1 MGEKMKYM
9 IDNLILLILI
19 LIIPGITQTELPPEG
34 AEPKDFALPQVTSM
48 VLDNGMQGSL
58 VPYGNLPKAIVRVYL
73 DLGNIDE
80 GENETWIADIT
91 GELLKEGTSGKSAS
105 DIAETVA
112 SMGGEVTFYT
122 GLDRSWIGAEVLS
135 DYTNNLISVLA
146 DILQNPSFPEKEFE
160 RLKKDF
166 VRNLDI
172 SKSRAQN
179 LAREK
184 FLEVL
189 YPNHPYGRL
198 FPSTENLSSYTL
210 DQINNFYNQNYG
222 ALRAHIY
229 VVGKFDMRSAENS
242 IRSAFGGWLKGNE
255 QTKNIPQSKSERKI
269 YLVDRP
275 GSPQSTIYMGL
286 PVVDP
291 SHGDYFPLTVT
302 NTLLGG
308 YFSSR
313 ITSNIRE
320 DKGYTYSPRSSI
332 AAHYRDAY
340 WVQTADVTT
349 AVTGASLKEIFYEI
363 DRLQNEA
370 PPDDELDGVK
380 NFRSGNF
387 ILRNSS
393 RGGITAQL
401 NYINFHELS
410 ENYLSTYVQNIF
422 AVTPQEV
429 QEMAQK
435 YLKDEDMTIVIVGD
449 KKEVPA
455 QVKKYAKIVY

>member
-1 MGEKMKYM
+1 
-9 IDNLILLILI
+9 
-19 LIIPGITQTELPPEG
+19 
-34 AEPKDFALPQVTSM
+34 M

-105 DIAETVA
+105 DIAKAVA

-135 DYTNNLISVLA
+135 DYTNDLIAILA
-146 DILQNPSFPEKEFE
+146 DILQNPSFHEKEFE

-166 VRNLDI
+166 SRNLDI

-198 FPSTENLSSYTL
+198 FPTSENLSSYTL
-210 DQINNFYNQNYG
+210 EQINNFYNQNYG

-242 IRSAFGGWLKGNE
+242 IRNAFGGWLKGNE
-255 QTKNIPQSKSERKI
+255 PIKNIPQPKSERKI

-275 GSPQSTIYMGL
+275 DAPQSTIYMGL

-291 SHGDYFPLTVT
+291 SHADYFPLTVT

-320 DKGYTYSPRSSI
+320 DKGYTYSPYSSVT
-332 AAHYRDAY
+332 AHYRDAY
-340 WVQTADVTT
+340 WVQTADVST

-370 PPDDELDGVK
+370 PPEDELEGVK
-380 NFRSGNF
+380 NYRAGIFV
-387 ILRNSS
+387 LRNSS
-393 RGGITAQL
+393 RSGITAQL
-401 NYINFHELS
+401 NYINFHQLS
-410 ENYLSTYVQNIF
+410 DDYLSTYVQNIF
-422 AVTPQEV
+422 AVTLQQV
-429 QEMAQK
+429 QEMTQK